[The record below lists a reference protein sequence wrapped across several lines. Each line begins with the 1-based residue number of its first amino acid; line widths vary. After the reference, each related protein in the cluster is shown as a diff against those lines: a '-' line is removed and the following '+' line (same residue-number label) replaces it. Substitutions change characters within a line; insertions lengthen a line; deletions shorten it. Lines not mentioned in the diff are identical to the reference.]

1 MLFQRKW
8 FNRRILFTMFFDI
21 HYLNLAKSLNK
32 IQENLLDII
41 HLEPFPLILNLD
53 IIRAL
58 HPIILLANRWKIMS
72 YRYHVTSPGDTYHTR
87 STVPHPKKTNKF
99 NVGREN
105 APRT

>member
-1 MLFQRKW
+1 M
-8 FNRRILFTMFFDI
+8 
-21 HYLNLAKSLNK
+21 
-32 IQENLLDII
+32 LDII

-87 STVPHPKKTNKF
+87 YTVPHPKQKPINSTLAGKMPQERNI
-99 NVGREN
+99 NYPTMCATTYPAENRESESLGSG
-105 APRT
+105 